1 MYAIFYATVC
11 YSALQMFV
19 LCSLASSSLC
29 CCAAV
34 GKQRLSQTQPTP
46 SRSHPSLVHSKLV
59 VASDRSQKK
68 TSSAVSQEKPRSAG
82 SSRTS
87 YSKPNIPVSRT
98 HSKPNVSNSSAKRTE
113 VAAKCKSSKPV
124 TSRKSEGVAKRL
136 SDEQAAALLSSPRS
150 RRRQPEDENIDVTT
164 YLLHRM
170 LGAPAQLPSDGTQL
184 MSAAK
189 KTTKDDDDKH
199 SEAGTYTIDEE
210 EDDAIK
216 QSVQQAREHID
227 DVFGIGDGTEIK
239 AGDASSH
246 LIRPVIE
253 SQHAQQDHGGRSG
266 LGVDVD
272 EDVFID
278 VNGDD
283 VQRRHYVCTLLTDL
297 FCYNL

>member
-1 MYAIFYATVC
+1 
-11 YSALQMFV
+11 
-19 LCSLASSSLC
+19 
-29 CCAAV
+29 
-34 GKQRLSQTQPTP
+34 
-46 SRSHPSLVHSKLV
+46 
-59 VASDRSQKK
+59 
-68 TSSAVSQEKPRSAG
+68 
-82 SSRTS
+82 
-87 YSKPNIPVSRT
+87 VSRT

-283 VQRRHYVCTLLTDL
+283 AQRRHYVCTLLTDL